1 MASRRTTTLSQQ
13 IADKLLDDFRTGEKY
28 GPGDKLPNE
37 NDLSEEYGI
46 SRGTLRESIRIL
58 TAGGVLEVKR
68 GIGTFVAKSLP
79 ENPVT
84 DLFDIVNTQSKVK
97 ELYDFRLIMEPE
109 SAMLACKNA
118 TEDELK
124 DIIQLAENFKD
135 AVHLNGHC
143 LKADQLFHSAIAKAT
158 HNSVIYD
165 FTDKIQLLSAE
176 NEEDPNNPNMFDEW
190 TISDHASIIY
200 YLQKRDMQGAQAAMR
215 MHIYH
220 LIERLEKRN
229 SAK

>member
-1 MASRRTTTLSQQ
+1 MPSRRNATLSQK
-13 IADKLLDDFRTGEKY
+13 IADKLLEDFHNGEKY

-84 DLFDIVNTQSKVK
+84 DLFDIVNTQSKIK

-118 TEDELK
+118 TEEEIN
-124 DIIQLAENFKD
+124 DIIQLAQQFKNT
-135 AVHLNGHC
+135 VHLNGNC

-165 FTDKIQLLSAE
+165 FTDKIQLLIAE
-176 NEEDPNNPNMFDEW
+176 NEDNPNNPEMFDEW
-190 TISDHASIIY
+190 TISDHDSIIY
-200 YLQKRDMQGAQAAMR
+200 YLTKKDMQGAQAAMR

-220 LIERLEKRN
+220 LIECLEH
-229 SAK
+229 

>member
-1 MASRRTTTLSQQ
+1 MASRRTTSLSQQ
-13 IADKLLDDFRTGEKY
+13 IADKLLSDFRAGEKY
-28 GPGDKLPNE
+28 GPGSKLPNE

-68 GIGTFVAKSLP
+68 GIGTFVAKALP

-84 DLFDIVNTQSKVK
+84 DLFDIINTHEKVK

-118 TEDELK
+118 TAEELE
-124 DIIQLAENFKD
+124 DIIQLAKNFED
-135 AVHLNGHC
+135 AVHQNGNR

-165 FTDKIQLLSAE
+165 FTDKIQLLIAE
-176 NEEDPNNPNMFDEW
+176 NEDDPNNPDLFDEW
-190 TISDHASIIY
+190 TISDHAAIIY
-200 YLQKRDMQGAQAAMR
+200 YLKKKDMQGAQAAMR

-220 LIERLEKRN
+220 LIDRIGD
-229 SAK
+229 

>member
-1 MASRRTTTLSQQ
+1 MASRRTAPLSQQ
-13 IADKLLDDFRTGEKY
+13 IADKLLADFRAGEKY

-58 TAGGVLEVKR
+58 TAGGILEVKR
-68 GIGTFVAKSLP
+68 GIGTFVSQTLP

-84 DLFDIVNTQSKVK
+84 DLFDIVNTTSKVK
-97 ELYDFRLIMEPE
+97 ELYEFRLIMEPE
-109 SAMLACKNA
+109 SAMLACQNA
-118 TEDELK
+118 TDEELQ
-124 DIIQLAENFKD
+124 DIIHLAQKFED
-135 AVHLNGHC
+135 AVHHNGHC

-165 FTDKIQLLSAE
+165 FTDKIQLLIAE
-176 NEEDPNNPNMFDEW
+176 NEADPNNPDMFDEW
-190 TISDHASIIY
+190 TISDHDSIIY
-200 YLQKRDMQGAQAAMR
+200 YLKKKDLQGARTAMR

-220 LIERLEKRN
+220 LIERLGG
-229 SAK
+229 